1 MQPSPPFLTM
11 LLDPGWEGKGRQP
24 DLGGGNAAAN
34 LPRPPLHAYV
44 VAARRAAAV
53 ARAAPG
59 LPAFDGSRR
68 DRGGKARQGWMPPPP
83 SVTVPMPCCRRRQ
96 PSASPSWI
104 PPPSVAVAV
113 PPPRRECPRSRRGGE
128 AEGERGEERRIGL
141 RKKIK

>member
-1 MQPSPPFLTM
+1 MQPSLPFLTM

-44 VAARRAAAV
+44 VAARPRLAAV
-53 ARAAPG
+53 RPAPPATG
-59 LPAFDGSRR
+59 LPLPPSAGSRR

-104 PPPSVAVAV
+104 PPPPRVAVIGSRR
-113 PPPRRECPRSRRGGE
+113 PRRRMPTV
-128 AEGERGEERRIGL
+128 AEGEES
-141 RKKIK
+141 